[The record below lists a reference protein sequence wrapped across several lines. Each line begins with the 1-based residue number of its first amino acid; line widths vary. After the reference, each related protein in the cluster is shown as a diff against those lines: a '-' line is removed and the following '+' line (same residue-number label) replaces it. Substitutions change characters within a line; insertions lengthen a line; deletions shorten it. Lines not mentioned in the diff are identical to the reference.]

1 MVLTRSPQHT
11 ARPASGPDERTS
23 MAPHPG
29 SRSGGPTRPTLDA
42 LVLLALLTT
51 TVVLVAVAGAGPV
64 VLAAAGT
71 FVTGCFAMWLKGRG
85 GQQG

>member
-1 MVLTRSPQHT
+1 
-11 ARPASGPDERTS
+11 
-23 MAPHPG
+23 MAPHPDSQG
-29 SRSGGPTRPTLDA
+29 GGPNRPILDA

-64 VLAAAGT
+64 VLGAAGT

-85 GQQG
+85 GQKR